1 MGGRKKVAGL
11 SVTIGPREIR
21 NAAPD
26 NRRNGFFILPAPL
39 KTPGRAS
46 HCIFHRIFI
55 RLNVTSRRFFTKCGW
70 PIEQC
75 ALSGILN
82 FSGGCR
88 ICRWDR
94 KYQEGLLPAV
104 LPSTAG

>member
-1 MGGRKKVAGL
+1 MSDNNFVKNEHVEFVVTTL
-11 SVTIGPREIR
+11 SFV
-21 NAAPD
+21 
-26 NRRNGFFILPAPL
+26 L
-39 KTPGRAS
+39 KNSSTSP
-46 HCIFHRIFI
+46 IFAVIYADSV
-55 RLNVTSRRFFTKCGW
+55 VTSRRFFTKCGW

-82 FSGGCR
+82 FPGGYR